1 MFSGMLL
8 SYSSVDHEI
17 MPIAFVIEL
26 PQSDDAK
33 WAPDKTKDN
42 ET

>member
-17 MPIAFVIEL
+17 MPMTSIIEL
-26 PQSDDAK
+26 PQSDDA
-33 WAPDKTKDN
+33 D
-42 ET
+42 